1 MQENIII
8 EFNPKTTYNDWIF
21 NGILDTKKCNLDFF
35 SRKQV
40 EENINT
46 MLEQIPQRLLEA
58 TIKTGWKMI
67 VTNTRKL
74 EDECGAPGQIYGYTN
89 FEKREILV
97 YADKNGIEISLPHE
111 LAHFLDVLTNISISP
126 EWKKIYKSEYDMYL
140 TMKNHFTSPRYASE
154 CFADAFMV
162 YIMQPKYLK
171 QNVPMTYKVI
181 ENVFEYIEYLLDD
194 KCINSYLEK
203 QKEKEE
209 RIIKIL
215 TEPSC
220 FDQTYN
226 YL

>member
-89 FEKREILV
+89 FERE
-97 YADKNGIEISLPHE
+97 
-111 LAHFLDVLTNISISP
+111 
-126 EWKKIYKSEYDMYL
+126 
-140 TMKNHFTSPRYASE
+140 
-154 CFADAFMV
+154 
-162 YIMQPKYLK
+162 
-171 QNVPMTYKVI
+171 
-181 ENVFEYIEYLLDD
+181 
-194 KCINSYLEK
+194 
-203 QKEKEE
+203 
-209 RIIKIL
+209 
-215 TEPSC
+215 
-220 FDQTYN
+220 
-226 YL
+226 